1 MLICRTKILDVFLLS
16 FLSQQIKI
24 RNEHYSLKQLG
35 HTWSASGC
43 AHVRFGRVLGMSTRR
58 GNAVLLSHLLDE
70 ARLVMLEQQQ
80 MAKTTRVFGEEVAER
95 VGISA
100 LVVNDLRHARK
111 QDYKFSWTKALNPRY
126 RTVQVFR

>member
-1 MLICRTKILDVFLLS
+1 M
-16 FLSQQIKI
+16 
-24 RNEHYSLKQLG
+24 G

-80 MAKTTRVFGEEVAER
+80 KAKTTRVFGEDVAER